1 MCQTIKKLINF
12 SPNWLTI
19 IKRDLKLYNAISCY
33 MIAMLAL
40 YYHIPGKLI
49 HNNGRLI
56 DFINSSSFLLLLLIK
71 YISILY
77 LV

>member
-33 MIAMLAL
+33 MISNGAMNIEQQHTADSLFASSVSEVAKEL
-40 YYHIPGKLI
+40 GVDQEEDIQ
-49 HNNGRLI
+49 NNDDG
-56 DFINSSSFLLLLLIK
+56 
-71 YISILY
+71 
-77 LV
+77 